1 MSIKP
6 CKFQRGAQNSKQF
19 SIVEAG
25 SLYNYFVIHFQ
36 LILIFDILRRNESI
50 FTICPKHR
58 NGFLMHH
65 IAQLRIHVCLS
76 IHRMAGPGGDAQAH
90 VCPECYYSLLPF
102 KGHCFAVDIVAQQ
115 LHFGNT
121 RFFIQ
126 LYAHYAGGHALL
138 RNLWKTYCDI
148 RPFGKFFRLLCIHQ
162 GKETPAV
169 I

>member
-25 SLYNYFVIHFQ
+25 SPTITSSSFQ

-50 FTICPKHR
+50 FTICQAPQR
-58 NGFLMHH
+58 VLMHH
-65 IAQLRIHVCLS
+65 IAQLRI
-76 IHRMAGPGGDAQAH
+76 RMSFHSPYGRPGGGCAGPCN
-90 VCPECYYSLLPF
+90 VLECYYSLLPF
-102 KGHCFAVDIVAQQ
+102 MGHCFAVDIVAQQ

-138 RNLWKTYCDI
+138 RKPLENYCDI
-148 RPFGKFFRLLCIHQ
+148 RPSENFSACSASTRAKKRQ
-162 GKETPAV
+162 R
-169 I
+169 